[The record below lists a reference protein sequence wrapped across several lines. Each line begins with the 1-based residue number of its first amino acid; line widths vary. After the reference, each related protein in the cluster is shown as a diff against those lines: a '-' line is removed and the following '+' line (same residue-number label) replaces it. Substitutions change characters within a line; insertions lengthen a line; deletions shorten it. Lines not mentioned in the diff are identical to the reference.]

1 MNASQNIPLFT
12 DTSTDWHKEGIPS
25 NYSVNLDVGINEYQ
39 FGRTTP
45 NNKFVVSTGLVD
57 KPYGIEM
64 VGGSKKSKSKTG
76 SKSKKPSSSLL
87 NKIKKSFEN
96 IKALVGLK
104 SSTKKMDITKSKTI
118 VKSKTYKKKKVVKK
132 STNAKTT
139 KAKTTKKKKVM
150 KKM

>member
-104 SSTKKMDITKSKTI
+104 SSTKKMDITKSKKSKTT
-118 VKSKTYKKKKVVKK
+118 VKSKTYKKKKIVKK
-132 STNAKTT
+132 ST